1 MLSTVATGGINHL
14 LAQADW
20 ARKRLREHQG
30 AVAAVTIG
38 GVSLSL
44 AIGPEGYVAKS
55 APDVAPSVTI
65 TLAPDALA
73 KLPEGV
79 DAAMSQVKISG
90 QADLADSLSF
100 VFRHLRW
107 DGEAD
112 LARIFG
118 PILGRRAHRTASQI
132 AQAIPETGGRIA
144 ANASEYLAH
153 EGRLVV
159 PHTELLVH
167 AERLRHIRD
176 AMSRLDKRIKRLT
189 HTDTSGA

>member
-55 APDVAPSVTI
+55 APDVPPSVTI

-73 KLPEGV
+73 KLPDGI

-107 DGEAD
+107 DSEAD
-112 LARIFG
+112 MARIFG
-118 PILGRRAHRTASQI
+118 PIIGHRAHRTASHI
-132 AQAIPETGGRIA
+132 VQAIPDTGGRIA

-153 EGRLVV
+153 EGRLLV
-159 PHTELLVH
+159 PHAELLVH

-176 AMSRLDKRIKRLT
+176 TMSRLDKRIKRLT
-189 HTDTSGA
+189 HTDAPPA

>member
-1 MLSTVATGGINHL
+1 MLATVATGGINHL
-14 LAQADW
+14 LAQAEW
-20 ARKRLREHQG
+20 ARKRLREHEG
-30 AVAAVTIG
+30 AVAAVAIG
-38 GVSLSL
+38 GISLSF
-44 AIGPEGYVAKS
+44 AIGPDGYVAKS
-55 APDVAPSVTI
+55 APDVTPSVII

-73 KLPEGV
+73 KLPDGV

-112 LARIFG
+112 LTRIFG
-118 PILGRRAHRTASQI
+118 PIIGRRAHQTASHI
-132 AQAIPETGGRIA
+132 VQAIPETGGRIA

-153 EGRLVV
+153 EGRLLV
-159 PHTELLVH
+159 PQAELLLH

-176 AMSRLDKRIKRLT
+176 TMSRLDKRIKRLT
-189 HTDTSGA
+189 HTEASAT